1 MRWEQLDGVLL
12 ERPQQQRVSDST
24 PRDHVDLTAED
35 RRELVPKPHEC
46 PEVVDVS
53 VHEIHQ
59 DVDIAA
65 RRVEVGTRRRS
76 DDRERRHRMPR
87 ARRTDLGRVIGY
99 GLREMVGVVAHAI
112 HLHDDGWSGRTQQKA
127 IGPGEPGP
135 I

>member
-1 MRWEQLDGVLL
+1 MASCSSDRSSKGFRIPRRVITSTL
-12 ERPQQQRVSDST
+12 RPRIDVSSFRS
-24 PRDHVDLTAED
+24 P
-35 RRELVPKPHEC
+35 
-46 PEVVDVS
+46 S